1 MRLIVYDFIADALL
15 EMRTVSKE
23 FDEFYEKAPDKAIK
37 DMGVLYNDEA
47 NIRLFCS
54 VINFKS
60 DGDIVIEKANPDN
73 FSTEFGQSKHFK
85 LMHKDGRVRYFSL
98 LPEFPFIH
106 FEKSE

>member
-1 MRLIVYDFIADALL
+1 MKKRPIKLL
-15 EMRTVSKE
+15 KIWV
-23 FDEFYEKAPDKAIK
+23 F
-37 DMGVLYNDEA
+37 LYNDEA